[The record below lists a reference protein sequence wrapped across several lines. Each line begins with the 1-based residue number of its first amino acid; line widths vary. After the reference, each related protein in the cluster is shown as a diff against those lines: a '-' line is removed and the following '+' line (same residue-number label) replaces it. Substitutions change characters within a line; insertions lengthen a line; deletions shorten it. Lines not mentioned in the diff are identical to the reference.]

1 MQLTVWTYEGPP
13 HVGAMR
19 IATAMRD
26 VHYVLHAP
34 QGDTYADLLFTMIER
49 RNHRPPVTYTTFQA
63 RDLGSDTAELFQ
75 RAARDAFE
83 RFQPKAMLVGASCTA
98 ELIQDD
104 PAGLAQALKL
114 PIPVVPLELPSYQR
128 KENWGASETFY
139 QLVRALAVRR
149 SRDDADANTPVS
161 RGRPSCNLLGPTA
174 LGFRH
179 RDDVREV
186 TRLLAALGIEVNVV
200 APYGATPA
208 DLARLG
214 EADFNVVMYPEIAA
228 QAAGWMSRNLGLP
241 ATRVVPIGVQA
252 TREFIQ
258 EVAALAAVDPLVT
271 QAVLSSAERDGTD
284 AANPSPARAPWYSR
298 SVDSTYLT
306 GKRVFVFGDATHAV
320 AAARVAQTELGFEV
334 VGLGTYSREFAR
346 EVREAAKLYGVE
358 PLITDDYLEVEARVA
373 ELQPE
378 LVLGTQMERHIAKR
392 LGIPCA
398 VISAPVH
405 VQDFPARYSP
415 QMGFEGANVLFDT
428 WVHPLM
434 MGLEEHL
441 LGMFRGDFEFHDGA
455 APSHL
460 GRSGGVPVFRP
471 ADPGAAATPDLAAGP
486 AVTVAVAATAATPV
500 ALAEPATSVA
510 VVAAL
515 ATPSAATG
523 APLIPH
529 PAPAA
534 ATTATPAANGAVWTQ
549 DAESEL
555 RKIPF
560 FVRGKARRNTERYA
574 LDRGVSTITVETL
587 YDAKAFFSSR

>member
-1 MQLTVWTYEGPP
+1 MQLTLWTYEGPP

-19 IATAMRD
+19 VATALTD

-49 RNHRPPVTYTTFQA
+49 LQKRPPVTYTTFQA
-63 RDLGSDTAELFQ
+63 RDLGGDTAELFKN
-75 RAARDAFE
+75 AARDAYE
-83 RFQPKAMLVGASCTA
+83 RFKPKAMMVGASCTA

-104 PAGLAQALKL
+104 PGGLAKALDL
-114 PIPVVPLELPSYQR
+114 PIPVVALELPSYQR

-139 QLVRALAVRR
+139 QMVRALAGPNAPPMNAMREPR
-149 SRDDADANTPVS
+149 EPGA
-161 RGRPSCNLLGPTA
+161 RPRCNILGPSA

-179 RDDVREV
+179 RDDVREI
-186 TRLLAALGIEVNVV
+186 TRLLDQMGVDVHSV
-200 APYGATPA
+200 APLGASA
-208 DLARLG
+208 DDLAHLG
-214 EADFNVVMYPEIAA
+214 EADFNVVLYPEVAA
-228 QAAGWMSRNLGLP
+228 LTASWLTRSFGQP
-241 ATRVVPIGVQA
+241 ATRTIPIGAAA
-252 TREFIQ
+252 TRDFIN
-258 EVAALAAVDPLVT
+258 EVAALAHIDPT
-271 QAVLSSAERDGTD
+271 QALADIRSHS
-284 AANPSPARAPWYSR
+284 PWYSR

-306 GKRVFVFGDATHAV
+306 GKRVFIFGDATHAV
-320 AAARVAQTELGFEV
+320 AAARVASTEFGFTV

-358 PLITDDYLEVEARVA
+358 PLITDDYLEVEAKVA

-392 LGIPCA
+392 LGVPCA

-441 LGMFRGDFEFHDGA
+441 IGMFRGDFEFHEDA

-460 GRSGGVPVFRP
+460 GGQANKPSS
-471 ADPGAAATPDLAAGP
+471 TE
-486 AVTVAVAATAATPV
+486 AVASIAVATAQATW
-500 ALAEPATSVA
+500 
-510 VVAAL
+510 
-515 ATPSAATG
+515 
-523 APLIPH
+523 AP
-529 PAPAA
+529 
-534 ATTATPAANGAVWTQ
+534 
-549 DAESEL
+549 DAEKEL

-560 FVRGKARRNTERYA
+560 FVRGKARRNTEAYA
-574 LDRGVSTITVETL
+574 QNHCVPVITIETL
-587 YDAKAFFSSR
+587 YDAKAHFSR